1 MAIKFPKVRPENG
14 EVIHPSDLLENVA
27 EFTNEINGNLDS
39 DNLTSA
45 PSRDSFTSG
54 CFYEIYEYRRT
65 FSRANDDYR
74 FVCPHTTSAYLKV
87 DDNNTKLAGVEID
100 AKTDGW
106 AIIDFNCTWRW
117 TGNGI
122 ASVEM
127 ANDVMLNYL
136 LSEGGSAESY
146 LNAGGANLARTN
158 MPPGGWIGFY
168 GKNLDLSNPNARF
181 EDGSLRE
188 VLGTTTGHKIDGLSV
203 ANFPLGQWC
212 DVPVDHY
219 AVQFRIVINGT
230 VVSESGPLFNGN
242 WRNSVYL
249 CGATPVVAG
258 KNNIDVEVRAYTA
271 VELKTSR
278 VGIGAKNKDGEIG
291 ESFSYQLQ
299 SSEVH
304 PSPLPK
310 YEEGAIPLSE
320 LNFAAK
326 ELESI
331 TGSLDAGI
339 KCDIYDR
346 NLLVQFR
353 KR

>member
-1 MAIKFPKVRPENG
+1 MAIKFPKVRPEDG

-39 DNLTSA
+39 DNLNTA

-54 CFYEIYEYRRT
+54 SFYEIYEYRKT
-65 FSRANDDYR
+65 FSPLNVDDR

-87 DDNNTKLAGVEID
+87 DDKNTKLAGVEID
-100 AKTDGW
+100 ATTDGW
-106 AIIDFNCTWRW
+106 AIIDFNCTWLW

-122 ASVEM
+122 TSVGM

-136 LSEGGSAESY
+136 LSEPPYAETK
-146 LNAGGANLARTN
+146 LTAGGANLARTN

-168 GKNLDLSNPNARF
+168 GQRDDLDNPNNRF
-181 EDGSLRE
+181 ADGGFTESLS
-188 VLGTTTGHKIDGLSV
+188 TPTGYGIEELSV
-203 ANFPLGQWC
+203 TDFPLGQWC
-212 DVPVDHY
+212 DAPVDHY

-278 VGIGAKNKDGEIG
+278 VGVGARDENDDPGKL
-291 ESFSYQLQ
+291 FSYQLR

-304 PSPLPK
+304 PAPLPK
-310 YEEGAIPLSE
+310 YEEGAISLSE
-320 LNFAAK
+320 LDFADK
-326 ELESI
+326 EKESI